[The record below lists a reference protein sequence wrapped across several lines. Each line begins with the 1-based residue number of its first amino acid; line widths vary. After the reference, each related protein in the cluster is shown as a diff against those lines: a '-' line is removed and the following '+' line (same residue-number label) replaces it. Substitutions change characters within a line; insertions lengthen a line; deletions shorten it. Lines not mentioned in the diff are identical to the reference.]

1 MGKFVAFHTRNSR
14 GLETFLD
21 PFPPCASTYL
31 PPPRRMRVK
40 IREFLFFSF
49 SLLPTCLGIST
60 ILLLHDLIFVYYR
73 FDFHSDNHDGNNNL
87 GKRINLVFEESS
99 ISERGSPTSFFPW
112 VVDLPAKFNTRC
124 YLASI
129 IVANDYYKRTA
140 TNYNS
145 YKCCSSILIS
155 DRFE

>member
-21 PFPPCASTYL
+21 PFPRCASTYL

-40 IREFLFFSF
+40 IPGNSYSSS

-112 VVDLPAKFNTRC
+112 VVDLPAKFNVT
-124 YLASI
+124 LLII